1 MMEVAANNN
10 DSAMT
15 SANLSATQC
24 ETPLTIQHKYFP
36 VEHYIYIYYMCPLAI
51 IGIVLNAI
59 SLRVFNAKSFST
71 TVTFKYLRIIA
82 RIDLFICII
91 VLGYCISF
99 YTPVFNRHDLYI
111 RNHYLAYIYIP
122 FANLSINL
130 RSVITSSSL
139 TSRPSYQSRI
149 NYSLLFFYSMYFNLL
164 VSIER
169 LISVGWPTK
178 KYTYFKPSR
187 FIWSCILVLLG
198 TIIINLYLFFEFKAS
213 FCVGIMIREFTY
225 SPW

>member
-1 MMEVAANNN
+1 MSVDTELAKILASNSSHMMEVAVTDNN
-10 DSAMT
+10 SAMT
-15 SANLSATQC
+15 TARNLSSTQC

-36 VEHYIYIYYMCPLAI
+36 IEHYIYIYYMCPLAI
-51 IGIVLNAI
+51 IGIVLNAT

-130 RSVITSSSL
+130 RSV
-139 TSRPSYQSRI
+139 
-149 NYSLLFFYSMYFNLL
+149 
-164 VSIER
+164 
-169 LISVGWPTK
+169 
-178 KYTYFKPSR
+178 
-187 FIWSCILVLLG
+187 VL
-198 TIIINLYLFFEFKAS
+198 S
-213 FCVGIMIREFTY
+213 FCG
-225 SPW
+225 